1 MAKSDKGNAAK
12 KIAAERIEILFDEA
26 KSAPQN
32 RADRYMHLAREM
44 AMKQRIILSREQKR
58 SFCKKCGAHLVPG
71 KNLRVRIQRGRVI
84 HTCTACGNT
93 VRIPLK
99 PKKGD

>member
-1 MAKSDKGNAAK
+1 MVKTDKGNAAK

-26 KSAPQN
+26 NAAQKEH
-32 RADRYMHLAREM
+32 ADRYVRLARDM
-44 AMKQRIILSREQKR
+44 AMKQRLRLTRVQKR

-71 KNLRVRIQRGRVI
+71 ENLRVRIQRGRVI

-99 PKKGD
+99 PKKGE